1 MVNRVI
7 SKIDWNLDKEKTVH
21 EVTVMINGE
30 TIKINVSRVFR
41 GRNPVLKWHSVNI
54 MDDDSEKQIR
64 LFCEDQYNQEEA
76 DALVQKIREGKI
88 ANLTG
93 YLAEWNRK

>member
-1 MVNRVI
+1 M
-7 SKIDWNLDKEKTVH
+7 H
-21 EVTVMINGE
+21 EVIVMINGE

-41 GRNPVLKWHSVNI
+41 GRNPRLKWYSVNI
-54 MDDDSEKQIR
+54 MDDVSGKQVR

-76 DALVQKIREGKI
+76 DALVQKIQEGKI
-88 ANLTG
+88 ADLTG